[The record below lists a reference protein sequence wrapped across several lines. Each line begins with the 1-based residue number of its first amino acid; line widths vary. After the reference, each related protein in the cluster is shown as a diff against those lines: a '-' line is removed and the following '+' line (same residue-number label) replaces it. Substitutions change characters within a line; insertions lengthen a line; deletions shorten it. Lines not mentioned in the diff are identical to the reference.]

1 MYHKSRGIV
10 LHTTKYS
17 ETSIIARI
25 YTEKFGLLSFM
36 VKGVRS
42 AKSKSKAS
50 MMQPLSLLDLEFQ
63 YHENRGLLYIKEFN
77 RARTY
82 LSLPFDTLKI
92 TVAMFLLEVVT
103 KSIQEH
109 EANDELFDFVY
120 SALYYLDE
128 TPQLPPDFHLLF
140 LVHFTR
146 HLGFFPQTNFSTH
159 TPYFELQE
167 GVFTANNEEGFHFLS
182 KQESALLA
190 ELMQTS
196 FYDEKKLAVNRIER
210 RQLMN
215 SILKYY
221 QFHISHFNL
230 RSPEILET
238 ILG

>member
-17 ETSIIARI
+17 ETSVIARI

-36 VKGVRS
+36 VKGIRA

-63 YHENRGLLYIKEFN
+63 YHENRGLLYIKEFT
-77 RARTY
+77 RSHTY

-92 TVAMFLLEVVT
+92 TVALFLLEVVA

-120 SALYYLDE
+120 SALHYLDE
-128 TPQLPPDFHLLF
+128 TSHLPPDFHLLF

-146 HLGFFPQTNFSTH
+146 HLGFFPHANFSAQ

-167 GVFTANNEEGFHFLS
+167 GVFTEQNTDGINFLS
-182 KQESALLA
+182 KKESALLA

-196 FYDEKKLAVNRIER
+196 FYDEKKLPINRTER

-215 SILKYY
+215 SLLKYY
-221 QFHISHFNL
+221 QFHLTHFNL

-238 ILG
+238 ILD